1 MKTGQITPAVIIVG
15 LLAAA
20 VPLSLFATSIFIECF
35 FVYWMVAGV
44 VFHRE
49 KSFFRTLLSNTK
61 LVLDGLSRK
70 LGLFIHHPAAV
81 AFSSLY
87 MLFLAGCLWS
97 SNTHYSLQ
105 ELREKL
111 PLLLLPILF
120 TGISSFNEK
129 EFRKILAAYII
140 GVFLGTLVG
149 LYILLTKHIDNPR
162 ELSPFIS
169 HIRFSMNVC
178 LAIFILFHFLVSGP
192 RISKAIRLI
201 FLVLVC
207 WLAIFLFILKS
218 LTGLSLFVAFLFY
231 VIVYFSM
238 KSKERW
244 LRRGAAMALV
254 IIPLLIF
261 SFIFNI
267 YNRHFKIVP
276 PVFAS
281 LDTKTAGGNPYTH
294 DTLHFKVENGQ
305 YIGLYLCEKELKESW
320 ERRSN
325 LNYNGR
331 NLQGDELRYTII
343 RYLNSKGYRKD
354 AVGLAK
360 LSPFEISSIEKGVA
374 NAGLV
379 QPFNL
384 SARIEG
390 IFTDYER
397 YKKTGNANGKSELQ
411 RLEYWKAAISIMK
424 QNLFFGVGTGDALDA
439 FTDEYK
445 TSHSTLEIQYW
456 APSHNQYL
464 YMGVTFGI
472 IGLILFLCWLVF
484 PPLYLGAFK
493 DYYFVALF
501 CIMIISM
508 LTDDT
513 IRTQAGLNFMA
524 FFGCLFLFGRDHST
538 QGCALG

>member
-35 FVYWMVAGV
+35 FVYWLIAGV

-49 KSFFRTLLSNTK
+49 KSFLRTLLSNTQ
-61 LVLDGLSRK
+61 LVLDGLSKK
-70 LGLFIHHPAAV
+70 LGLFIHNPAAV

-87 MLFLAGCLWS
+87 LLFLAGCLWS
-97 SNTHYSLQ
+97 SNAHYSLQ

-111 PLLLLPILF
+111 PILLLPILF
-120 TGISSFNEK
+120 TGIGTFNEK
-129 EFRKILAAYII
+129 EFRNVLIAFIS
-140 GVFLGTLVG
+140 GVFLGTLAG

-178 LAIFILFHFLVSGP
+178 LAIFILLHFLIARP
-192 RISKAIRLI
+192 RLSKAVRMTFII
-201 FLVLVC
+201 LVC
-207 WLAIFLFILKS
+207 WLVVFLFILKS
-218 LTGLSLFVAFLFY
+218 LTGLSLFVVFLFI
-231 VIVYFSM
+231 VIVYFAL
-238 KSKERW
+238 KSNEKWVQRS
-244 LRRGAAMALV
+244 AKALVV
-254 IIPLLIF
+254 IIPLFIL

-267 YNRHFKIVP
+267 YSRHFNIVP
-276 PVFAS
+276 PVFS
-281 LDTKTAGGNPYTH
+281 NLDTKTAAGNLYTH
-294 DTLHFKVENGQ
+294 DTLHFKVENGK

-320 ERRSN
+320 EKRSS
-325 LNYNGR
+325 LNYNGK

-343 RYLNSKGYRKD
+343 RYLNSRGYRKD

-360 LSPFEISSIEKGVA
+360 LSPFEITSIEKGVA

-390 IFTDYER
+390 IFTDYEKYR
-397 YKKTGNANGKSELQ
+397 LKGNANGKSELQ
-411 RLEYWKAAISIMK
+411 RLEYWKAALTIIK
-424 QNLFFGVGTGDALDA
+424 QHLLIGVGTGDALDA
-439 FTDEYK
+439 FTNEYK
-445 TSHSTLEIQYW
+445 TSHSTLEVQYW

-464 YMGVTFGI
+464 YMAVTFGI

-484 PPLYLGAFK
+484 PPLYLGAFR

-501 CIMIISM
+501 CIMIITM

-513 IRTQAGLNFMA
+513 IRMQAGLNFMA
-524 FFGCLFLFGRDHST
+524 FFGSLFLFGRVKPFESVHP
-538 QGCALG
+538 L